1 MTRPT
6 VLALI
11 FVLVA
16 PCFHSHL
23 AAEEPPT
30 FGDLASLEAN
40 VPLGPKQE
48 DVIRKHMRHWVG
60 QLKAAKKFDEV
71 KQARDKLWMGSHAQ
85 ATAYYQLTYAQI
97 AAAEIPV
104 LLSLGDRLK
113 QIHAAMA
120 MSRMPR
126 YTIQPALEKMA
137 ASKNPAVRYWA
148 VHGYRQVRKE
158 MMLHRGRAK
167 IMLATLRKLGMTEP
181 ASATVGAVFR
191 ALRPYGGI
199 KPADLA
205 SRRTE
210 LSKIW
215 LARCGE
221 VSQANLGFIDAY
233 REEIIA
239 LAPLDEKD
247 DTKAVLQLLAD
258 VMEAGSMAF
267 DAKATKS
274 DAGVRASLEELLIDT
289 EARLG
294 KILDVAVRPVR
305 DALRNKDA
313 QPAAR
318 IADALDAIKYTWT
331 TSLLMKWKV
340 TPRRIPRPVA
350 NTTTKP
356 TTAPSP
362 EG

>member
-6 VLALI
+6 VLALT
-11 FVLVA
+11 FALVA

-23 AAEEPPT
+23 AAQEPPT
-30 FGDLASLEAN
+30 FGDLASL
-40 VPLGPKQE
+40 VSSVHLGPKEE
-48 DVIRKHMRHWVG
+48 DVIRKYMRHWVG

-71 KQARDKLWMGSHAQ
+71 KQARDKLWAGFNAQ
-85 ATAYYQLTYAQI
+85 ATAYYQVSYAKI
-97 AAAEIPV
+97 AASEIPA
-104 LLSLGDRLK
+104 LLSQGDRLK

-126 YTIQPALEKMA
+126 YTIQPGLEKMA

-148 VHGYRQVRKE
+148 VHGYRQVSKE
-158 MMLHRGRAK
+158 MMLHASRAK
-167 IMLATLRKLGMTEP
+167 TMLATLRKLGTTEP

-205 SRRTE
+205 SLRAE
-210 LSKIW
+210 LSTVW
-215 LARCGE
+215 LARCGDI
-221 VSQANLGFIDAY
+221 SQANLGFIDAY
-233 REEIIA
+233 REVIVT
-239 LAPLDEKD
+239 LAPLDKKD

-258 VMEAGSMAF
+258 VMEAASMAF
-267 DAKATKS
+267 DAKAAKS
-274 DAGVRASLEELLIDT
+274 DARVRVSVEELLIDT

-294 KILDVAVRPVR
+294 KILGMAVRPAR

-318 IADALDAIKYTWT
+318 VADALDAIRFTWM
-331 TSLLMKWKV
+331 TSLVAKWKI
-340 TPRRIPRPVA
+340 TPRRIPRPPA
-350 NTTTKP
+350 NTATRPKGTVAEK
-356 TTAPSP
+356 S
-362 EG
+362 